1 MVEAVGPSRVHLDII
16 GQPLATRDVLE
27 DALRDRTAAYVSHAD
42 EQDTYHIHDFRA
54 WVVGDQQAVKA
65 VGREARLVSS
75 THRNKE
81 EQMAEVRRVGML
93 TGGGDAPGL
102 NGVIRAVT
110 TKCVEDYGYEVVGLK
125 RGWKALLEPE
135 SDTVMELS
143 ADDVR
148 YILQEGGTI
157 LGSSRTNPYKK
168 EGDPEK
174 AVKQMEEFGVDALVA
189 IGGDDTLGVAK
200 RLYDDFGVQVIGCP
214 KTIDNDLSATDTT
227 FGYDTA
233 VSIATDAIDK
243 LRTTAKSH
251 ERVIVVEVMG
261 RHAGWITWGA
271 GLASA
276 ANVTLI
282 PEVEP
287 DLDQIADIFKKRAE
301 NGEKWGLV
309 AVSEGVV
316 LSEDYITQNAETD
329 EFGHVRLGGIAETLA
344 GEIEERTGIET
355 RHVVLGHLQ
364 RGGTPTA
371 FDRIL
376 STRYG
381 LRAAEA
387 VKNSEWGRMVALR
400 GNDIVTV
407 PLEEATEETKTVPED
422 FYKAVETF
430 FG

>member
-1 MVEAVGPSRVHLDII
+1 
-16 GQPLATRDVLE
+16 
-27 DALRDRTAAYVSHAD
+27 
-42 EQDTYHIHDFRA
+42 
-54 WVVGDQQAVKA
+54 
-65 VGREARLVSS
+65 
-75 THRNKE
+75 
-81 EQMAEVRRVGML
+81 MAEVRKVGML

-110 TKCVEDYGYEVVGLK
+110 MKCIEDYGYEIVGIK
-125 RGWKALLEPE
+125 RGWKGLLSPE
-135 SDTVMELS
+135 DDSLVDLGVE
-143 ADDVR
+143 DVR

-157 LGSSRTNPYKK
+157 LGSSRTNPYKN
-168 EGDPEK
+168 EGDAEK
-174 AVKQMEEFGVDALVA
+174 VVENMKEFGIDALVA
-189 IGGDDTLGVAK
+189 VGGDDTLGVAK
-200 RLYDDFGVQVIGCP
+200 QLHDDFDMQIIGCP

-251 ERVIVVEVMG
+251 ERIVVVEVMG

-271 GLASA
+271 GVASA
-276 ANVTLI
+276 ANVTII

-287 DLDQIADIFKKRAE
+287 DMDAIADLFKQRAE
-301 NGEKWGLV
+301 NGERWGLV

-316 LSEDYITQNAETD
+316 LSEDYITQSAERD
-329 EFGHVRLGGIAETLA
+329 EFGHVQLGGIGETLA

-371 FDRIL
+371 YDRIL

-381 LRAAEA
+381 LKAAEA
-387 VKNSEWGRMVALR
+387 IENGEWGQMVALR
-400 GNDIVTV
+400 GDEIVTV
-407 PLEEATEETKTVPED
+407 SLSEATEETKTVSD
-422 FYKAVETF
+422 KLYDDARTF

>member
-1 MVEAVGPSRVHLDII
+1 
-16 GQPLATRDVLE
+16 
-27 DALRDRTAAYVSHAD
+27 
-42 EQDTYHIHDFRA
+42 
-54 WVVGDQQAVKA
+54 
-65 VGREARLVSS
+65 
-75 THRNKE
+75 
-81 EQMAEVRRVGML
+81 MAEVRRVGML

-110 TKCVEDYGYEVVGLK
+110 MRCIEDYGYEVVGLK
-125 RGWKALLEPE
+125 RGWKSLLSPE
-135 SDTVMELS
+135 SDTVMPLGVG
-143 ADDVR
+143 DVR

-157 LGSSRTNPYKK
+157 LGSSRTNPYKN
-168 EGDPEK
+168 EGDAQK
-174 AVKQMEEFGVDALVA
+174 VVDQMQEFGVDALVA
-189 IGGDDTLGVAK
+189 IGGDDTLGVAR
-200 RLYDDFGVQVIGCP
+200 RLHEDFGTQVIGCP

-227 FGYDTA
+227 FGFDTA

-251 ERVIVVEVMG
+251 ERVVVVEVMG

-287 DLDQIADIFKKRAE
+287 DLDQIANIFKERAE

-309 AVSEGVV
+309 AVSEGVT
-316 LSEDYITQNAETD
+316 LSEEFMTQTAERD

-344 GEIEERTGIET
+344 KEIENRTGIET

-387 VKNSEWGRMVALR
+387 VKNGEWGKMVALR

-407 PLEEATEETKTVPED
+407 SLDEAVAETKTVPD
-422 FYKAVETF
+422 DLYRVVETF

>member
-1 MVEAVGPSRVHLDII
+1 
-16 GQPLATRDVLE
+16 
-27 DALRDRTAAYVSHAD
+27 
-42 EQDTYHIHDFRA
+42 
-54 WVVGDQQAVKA
+54 
-65 VGREARLVSS
+65 
-75 THRNKE
+75 
-81 EQMAEVRRVGML
+81 MAEVNRVGML

-110 TKCVEDYGYEVVGLK
+110 MKSINDYGYEVLGIR
-125 RGWKALLEPE
+125 RGWRGLLQKEADSSQP
-135 SDTVMELS
+135 LS
-143 ADDVR
+143 ADGVR
-148 YILQEGGTI
+148 YILEEGGTV
-157 LGSSRTNPYKK
+157 LLSSRTNPYKN
-168 EGDPEK
+168 EGDAEK
-174 AVKQMEEFGVDALVA
+174 VVENMREYGIDALVA

-200 RLYDDFGVQVIGCP
+200 RLYDDFGVQVVGCP

-233 VSIATDAIDK
+233 VSIAADAIDK
-243 LRTTAKSH
+243 VRTTARSH
-251 ERVIVVEVMG
+251 ERIIVVEVMG

-271 GLASA
+271 GVAGA

-287 DLDQIADIFKKRAE
+287 DLEKITAIFEKRAE
-301 NGEKWGLV
+301 RGERWGVV
-309 AVSEGVV
+309 AVSEGVS
-316 LSEDYITQNAETD
+316 LSEEYMTQTAERD
-329 EFGHVRLGGIAETLA
+329 EFGNVMLGGIGETLA
-344 GEIEERTGIET
+344 GEIKERTGIDT

-387 VKNSEWGRMVALR
+387 VKNGEWGQMVALR
-400 GNDIVTV
+400 GNEIVTV
-407 PLEEATEETKTVPED
+407 SLAEATDETKTVPGD
-422 FYKAVETF
+422 LYKAAATF

>member
-1 MVEAVGPSRVHLDII
+1 
-16 GQPLATRDVLE
+16 
-27 DALRDRTAAYVSHAD
+27 
-42 EQDTYHIHDFRA
+42 
-54 WVVGDQQAVKA
+54 
-65 VGREARLVSS
+65 
-75 THRNKE
+75 
-81 EQMAEVRRVGML
+81 MAEVRRVGML

-110 TKCVEDYGYEVVGLK
+110 MRCIEDYGYEVVGLK
-125 RGWKALLEPE
+125 RGWKSLLSPE
-135 SDTVMELS
+135 SDTVMPLGVG
-143 ADDVR
+143 DVR

-157 LGSSRTNPYKK
+157 LGSSRTNPYKN
-168 EGDPEK
+168 EGDAQK
-174 AVKQMEEFGVDALVA
+174 VVDQMQEFGVDALVA
-189 IGGDDTLGVAK
+189 IGGDDTLGVAR
-200 RLYDDFGVQVIGCP
+200 RLHEDFGTQVIGCP

-227 FGYDTA
+227 FGFDTA

-251 ERVIVVEVMG
+251 ERVVVVEVMG

-287 DLDQIADIFKKRAE
+287 DLDEIANIFKERAE

-309 AVSEGVV
+309 AVSEGVT
-316 LSEDYITQNAETD
+316 LSEEFMTQTAERD

-344 GEIEERTGIET
+344 KEIENRTGIET

-381 LRAAEA
+381 LRVAEA
-387 VKNSEWGRMVALR
+387 VKNGEWGKMVALR

-407 PLEEATEETKTVPED
+407 SLDEAVAETKTVPD
-422 FYKAVETF
+422 DLYRVVETF

>member
-1 MVEAVGPSRVHLDII
+1 
-16 GQPLATRDVLE
+16 
-27 DALRDRTAAYVSHAD
+27 
-42 EQDTYHIHDFRA
+42 
-54 WVVGDQQAVKA
+54 
-65 VGREARLVSS
+65 
-75 THRNKE
+75 
-81 EQMAEVRRVGML
+81 MAEVRRVGML

-110 TKCVEDYGYEVVGLK
+110 TKCVEVYDYEVVGLK
-125 RGWKALLEPE
+125 RGWKSLLDPEP
-135 SDTVMELS
+135 DTVMPLGV
-143 ADDVR
+143 DDVR

-157 LGSSRTNPYKK
+157 LGSSRTNPYKN
-168 EGDPEK
+168 EGDAEK
-174 AVKQMEEFGVDALVA
+174 VVRQMEDFSVDALVA

-200 RLYDDFGVQVIGCP
+200 RLYDDFGVQVVGCP

-243 LRTTAKSH
+243 LRTTARSH
-251 ERVIVVEVMG
+251 ERVVVVEVMG

-287 DLDQIADIFKKRAE
+287 DLDEITRIFK
-301 NGEKWGLV
+301 
-309 AVSEGVV
+309 
-316 LSEDYITQNAETD
+316 
-329 EFGHVRLGGIAETLA
+329 
-344 GEIEERTGIET
+344 ERTGIET

-371 FDRIL
+371 NDRIL

-387 VKNSEWGRMVALR
+387 VKNGEWGKMVALR

-407 PLEEATEETKTVPED
+407 DLSEATEETKTVPED
-422 FYKAVETF
+422 LYKVVETF

>member
-1 MVEAVGPSRVHLDII
+1 
-16 GQPLATRDVLE
+16 
-27 DALRDRTAAYVSHAD
+27 
-42 EQDTYHIHDFRA
+42 
-54 WVVGDQQAVKA
+54 
-65 VGREARLVSS
+65 
-75 THRNKE
+75 
-81 EQMAEVRRVGML
+81 MAEVRKVGML

-110 TKCVEDYGYEVVGLK
+110 MKCIEDYGYEVVGIK
-125 RGWKALLEPE
+125 RGWKGLLSPE
-135 SDTVMELS
+135 EDSLMDLGVE
-143 ADDVR
+143 DVR

-157 LGSSRTNPYKK
+157 LGSSRTNPYKN
-168 EGDPEK
+168 EGDAEK
-174 AVKQMEEFGVDALVA
+174 VVENMKEFGIDALVA

-200 RLYDDFGVQVIGCP
+200 QLHDDFGVQVIGCP

-251 ERVIVVEVMG
+251 ERVVVVEVMG

-271 GLASA
+271 GVASA

-287 DLDQIADIFKKRAE
+287 DMDAIADIFTKRSE

-309 AVSEGVV
+309 AVSEGVA
-316 LSEDYITQNAETD
+316 LSDDFITQSADRD
-329 EFGHVRLGGIAETLA
+329 EFGHVQLGGIGETLA

-381 LRAAEA
+381 LKAAEA
-387 VKNSEWGRMVALR
+387 INNGEWGQMVALR
-400 GNDIVTV
+400 GDEIITV
-407 PLEEATEETKTVPED
+407 SLSEATEETKIVPDKLYED
-422 FYKAVETF
+422 ARTF

>member
-1 MVEAVGPSRVHLDII
+1 
-16 GQPLATRDVLE
+16 
-27 DALRDRTAAYVSHAD
+27 
-42 EQDTYHIHDFRA
+42 
-54 WVVGDQQAVKA
+54 
-65 VGREARLVSS
+65 
-75 THRNKE
+75 
-81 EQMAEVRRVGML
+81 MAEVHRVGML

-135 SDTVMELS
+135 QDTVMPLGV
-143 ADDVR
+143 DDVR

-157 LGSSRTNPYKK
+157 LGSSRTNPYKN
-168 EGDPEK
+168 EGDAEK
-174 AVKQMEEFGVDALVA
+174 VVKQMEEFGVDALVA

-200 RLYDDFGVQVIGCP
+200 RLYDDFRTQVIGCP

-243 LRTTAKSH
+243 LRTTARSH
-251 ERVIVVEVMG
+251 ERILVVEVMG

-287 DLDQIADIFKKRAE
+287 DLDEITRIFKERAE
-301 NGEKWGLV
+301 KGEKWGLV
-309 AVSEGVV
+309 AVSEGVTF
-316 LSEDYITQNAETD
+316 SEDFVTQTAEKD
-329 EFGHVRLGGIAETLA
+329 EFGHVRLGGVGEGLA
-344 GEIEERTGIET
+344 GELKERTGIDT

-371 FDRIL
+371 NDRIL

-387 VKNSEWGRMVALR
+387 VKSGEWGKMVALR
-400 GNDIVTV
+400 GNDILTV
-407 PLEEATEETKTVPED
+407 DLSEATEETKTVPD
-422 FYKAVETF
+422 DLYQDLRTF

>member
-1 MVEAVGPSRVHLDII
+1 
-16 GQPLATRDVLE
+16 
-27 DALRDRTAAYVSHAD
+27 
-42 EQDTYHIHDFRA
+42 
-54 WVVGDQQAVKA
+54 
-65 VGREARLVSS
+65 
-75 THRNKE
+75 
-81 EQMAEVRRVGML
+81 MAEVRKVGML

-110 TKCVEDYGYEVVGLK
+110 MKSIEDYGYEVAGVK
-125 RGWKALLEPE
+125 RGWRGLLAPEPD
-135 SDTVMELS
+135 SLMQLGV
-143 ADDVR
+143 DDVR

-157 LGSSRTNPYKK
+157 LGSSRTNPYKN
-168 EGDPEK
+168 EGDAEK
-174 AVKQMEEFGVDALVA
+174 VVKQMEEFGIDALVA

-200 RLYDDFGVQVIGCP
+200 RLHDDFGVQVVGCP

-243 LRTTAKSH
+243 LRTTARSH
-251 ERVIVVEVMG
+251 ERVVVVEVMG

-271 GLASA
+271 GVASA

-287 DLDQIADIFKKRAE
+287 DLEEITAIFKQRAE

-316 LSEDYITQNAETD
+316 LSEDYITQSAQRD
-329 EFGHVRLGGIAETLA
+329 EFGHVQLGGIAETLA
-344 GEIEERTGIET
+344 KEIEERTGIET

-371 FDRIL
+371 YDRIL

-387 VKNSEWGRMVALR
+387 VKNGEWGQMVALR
-400 GNDIVTV
+400 GSDVVTV
-407 PLEEATEETKTVPED
+407 SLDEATAETKTVPED
-422 FYKAVETF
+422 LYNAARTF

>member
-1 MVEAVGPSRVHLDII
+1 
-16 GQPLATRDVLE
+16 
-27 DALRDRTAAYVSHAD
+27 
-42 EQDTYHIHDFRA
+42 
-54 WVVGDQQAVKA
+54 
-65 VGREARLVSS
+65 
-75 THRNKE
+75 
-81 EQMAEVRRVGML
+81 MAEVNRVGIL

-110 TKCVEDYGYEVVGLK
+110 MKCANDYGYEVLGIK
-125 RGWKALLEPE
+125 RGWRGLLEREKDSTMP
-135 SDTVMELS
+135 LS
-143 ADDVR
+143 VADVR
-148 YILQEGGTI
+148 YILEEGGTI
-157 LGSSRTNPYKK
+157 LKSSRTNPYKN
-168 EGDPEK
+168 EGDAEK
-174 AVKQMEEFGVDALVA
+174 VIENMQEYGVDALVA

-200 RLYDDFGVQVIGCP
+200 RLYDDFEVQVVGCP

-243 LRTTAKSH
+243 IRTTAKSH
-251 ERVIVVEVMG
+251 ERVMVVEIMG

-271 GLASA
+271 GVAGA
-276 ANVTLI
+276 ANITLI

-287 DLDQIADIFKKRAE
+287 DLDEIANLFKKRAE
-301 NGEKWGLV
+301 NGESWGIV
-309 AVSEGVV
+309 AVSEGVA

-329 EFGHVRLGGIAETLA
+329 EFGHVRLGGIGETLA
-344 GEIEERTGIET
+344 GEIKERTGIDT

-376 STRYG
+376 ATRYG

-387 VKNSEWGRMVALR
+387 VKNGEWGQMVALR
-400 GNDIVTV
+400 GSEIVTV
-407 PLEEATEETKTVPED
+407 PLEEATEETKTVPD
-422 FYKAVETF
+422 DLYNAAATF

>member
-1 MVEAVGPSRVHLDII
+1 
-16 GQPLATRDVLE
+16 
-27 DALRDRTAAYVSHAD
+27 
-42 EQDTYHIHDFRA
+42 
-54 WVVGDQQAVKA
+54 
-65 VGREARLVSS
+65 
-75 THRNKE
+75 
-81 EQMAEVRRVGML
+81 MAEVNRVGML

-110 TKCVEDYGYEVVGLK
+110 MRCVNDYGYEVLGIQ
-125 RGWKALLEPE
+125 RGWRGLLQREDDSIRP
-135 SDTVMELS
+135 LS

-157 LGSSRTNPYKK
+157 LGSSRTNPYKN
-168 EGDPEK
+168 EGDAEK
-174 AVKQMEEFGVDALVA
+174 VVENMKEYGVDALVA
-189 IGGDDTLGVAK
+189 VGGDDTLGVAR
-200 RLYDDFGVQVIGCP
+200 RLYDDFGVQVVGCP

-233 VSIATDAIDK
+233 VSIATEAIDRV
-243 LRTTAKSH
+243 RTTAKSH
-251 ERVIVVEVMG
+251 ERILVVEIMG
-261 RHAGWITWGA
+261 RNAGWITWGA
-271 GLASA
+271 GVAGA

-287 DLDQIADIFKKRAE
+287 DLDEIANIFKNRVE
-301 NGEKWGLV
+301 RGEKWGVV

-316 LSEDYITQNAETD
+316 LNEDYITQNAEKD
-329 EFGHVRLGGIAETLA
+329 EFGHARLGGIGETLA
-344 GEIEERTGIET
+344 GEIKERTGIDT

-371 FDRIL
+371 YDRIL

-387 VKNSEWGRMVALR
+387 VKNGEWGQMVALR
-400 GNDIVTV
+400 GSEIVTV
-407 PLEEATEETKTVPED
+407 SLNEATEETKTVPD
-422 FYKAVETF
+422 KLYRAAETF

>member
-1 MVEAVGPSRVHLDII
+1 
-16 GQPLATRDVLE
+16 
-27 DALRDRTAAYVSHAD
+27 
-42 EQDTYHIHDFRA
+42 
-54 WVVGDQQAVKA
+54 
-65 VGREARLVSS
+65 
-75 THRNKE
+75 
-81 EQMAEVRRVGML
+81 MAEVNRVGML

-110 TKCVEDYGYEVVGLK
+110 MRSINDYGYEVLGIQ
-125 RGWKALLEPE
+125 RGWRGLLQKEQD
-135 SDTVMELS
+135 STVPLS
-143 ADDVR
+143 VDDVR

-157 LGSSRTNPYKK
+157 LGSSRTNPYKN
-168 EGDPEK
+168 EGDAEK
-174 AVKQMEEFGVDALVA
+174 VVENMKEYGIDALVA

-233 VSIATDAIDK
+233 VSIATEAIDRV
-243 LRTTAKSH
+243 RTTARSH
-251 ERVIVVEVMG
+251 ERIIVVEVMG

-271 GLASA
+271 GVASA

-282 PEVEP
+282 PEFEP
-287 DLDQIADIFKKRAE
+287 DLDEITDLFKKRAE
-301 NGEKWGLV
+301 RGESWGV
-309 AVSEGVV
+309 IAVSEGVV

-329 EFGHVRLGGIAETLA
+329 EFGHVRLGGIGETLA
-344 GEIEERTGIET
+344 GEIKERTGIDT
-355 RHVVLGHLQ
+355 RHVVLGHVQ

-371 FDRIL
+371 YDRIL

-387 VKNSEWGRMVALR
+387 VKNGEWGQMVALR
-400 GNDIVTV
+400 GNEIITV
-407 PLEEATEETKTVPED
+407 SLEEATEETKTVPEEL
-422 FYKAVETF
+422 YRAARTF

>member
-1 MVEAVGPSRVHLDII
+1 
-16 GQPLATRDVLE
+16 
-27 DALRDRTAAYVSHAD
+27 
-42 EQDTYHIHDFRA
+42 
-54 WVVGDQQAVKA
+54 
-65 VGREARLVSS
+65 
-75 THRNKE
+75 
-81 EQMAEVRRVGML
+81 MAEVNRIGML

-110 TKCVEDYGYEVVGLK
+110 IKSINDYGYDVLGVR
-125 RGWKALLEPE
+125 RGWRGLLQKEKD
-135 SDTVMELS
+135 STVPLTVG
-143 ADDVR
+143 DVR
-148 YILQEGGTI
+148 YILQEGGTM
-157 LGSSRTNPYKK
+157 LGSSRTNPYKN
-168 EGDPEK
+168 EGDAEK
-174 AVKQMEEFGVDALVA
+174 VVENMEGYGIDALVA

-200 RLYDDFGVQVIGCP
+200 RLHDDFGVQVVGCP

-233 VSIATDAIDK
+233 VSIATEAIDK
-243 LRTTAKSH
+243 LRTTARSH

-287 DLDQIADIFKKRAE
+287 DLEQIADIFNKRAE
-301 NGEKWGLV
+301 RGEKWGLV
-309 AVSEGVV
+309 AVSEGVT
-316 LSEDYITQNAETD
+316 LSEEFMTQNAETD

-344 GEIEERTGIET
+344 GEIEERAGIET
-355 RHVVLGHLQ
+355 RPVVLGPLQ

-387 VKNSEWGRMVALR
+387 VKNGEWGKMVALR
-400 GNDIVTV
+400 GDEIVAV
-407 PLEEATEETKTVPED
+407 SLDEATEETKTVSD
-422 FYKAVETF
+422 DLYKAAETF

>member
-1 MVEAVGPSRVHLDII
+1 
-16 GQPLATRDVLE
+16 
-27 DALRDRTAAYVSHAD
+27 
-42 EQDTYHIHDFRA
+42 
-54 WVVGDQQAVKA
+54 
-65 VGREARLVSS
+65 
-75 THRNKE
+75 
-81 EQMAEVRRVGML
+81 MAEVQRVGML

-110 TKCVEDYGYEVVGLK
+110 MRCIEDYGYEVIGIK
-125 RGWKALLEPE
+125 RGWKGLLAPE
-135 SDTVMELS
+135 SDSVMELGL
-143 ADDVR
+143 DDVR

-157 LGSSRTNPYKK
+157 LGSSRTNPYKN
-168 EGDPEK
+168 EGDAEK
-174 AVKQMEEFGVDALVA
+174 VVNQMQEFGIDALVA

-200 RLYDDFGVQVIGCP
+200 RLHDDFGAQVIGCP

-227 FGYDTA
+227 FGFDTA

-251 ERVIVVEVMG
+251 ERVVVVEVMG

-287 DLDQIADIFKKRAE
+287 DLDQIANIFTKRAE

-309 AVSEGVV
+309 AVSEGVT
-316 LSEDYITQNAETD
+316 LSEEFMTQNTERD

-344 GEIEERTGIET
+344 KEIESRTGIET

-387 VKNSEWGRMVALR
+387 VKNGEWGQMVALR

-407 PLEEATEETKTVPED
+407 SLDEATAETKTVPAD
-422 FYKAVETF
+422 FYKVVETF

>member
-1 MVEAVGPSRVHLDII
+1 
-16 GQPLATRDVLE
+16 
-27 DALRDRTAAYVSHAD
+27 
-42 EQDTYHIHDFRA
+42 
-54 WVVGDQQAVKA
+54 
-65 VGREARLVSS
+65 
-75 THRNKE
+75 
-81 EQMAEVRRVGML
+81 MAEVRKVGML

-110 TKCVEDYGYEVVGLK
+110 MKCIEDYGYEVVGIK
-125 RGWKALLEPE
+125 RGWKGLLSPE
-135 SDTVMELS
+135 ADSVMELGV
-143 ADDVR
+143 DDVR
-148 YILQEGGTI
+148 YMLQEGGTM
-157 LGSSRTNPYKK
+157 LGSSRTNPYKN
-168 EGDPEK
+168 EGDAEK
-174 AVKQMEEFGVDALVA
+174 VVDQMKEFGIDALVA

-200 RLYDDFGVQVIGCP
+200 RLHDDFGVQVIGCP

-251 ERVIVVEVMG
+251 ERVVVVEVMG

-271 GLASA
+271 GVASA

-287 DLDQIADIFKKRAE
+287 DMDEIADLFKKRAE

-316 LSEDYITQNAETD
+316 LSDDFITQSADRD
-329 EFGHVRLGGIAETLA
+329 EFGHVQLGGIGETLA

-387 VKNSEWGRMVALR
+387 IKGGEWGQMVALR
-400 GNDIVTV
+400 GDEIVTV
-407 PLEEATEETKTVPED
+407 SLSEATEETKTVSDKLYED
-422 FYKAVETF
+422 ARTF